1 MTKASHQA
9 NLKLMVFNT
18 TFRLDS
24 SGGDIM
30 LFVREDVV
38 AKFKGS
44 EKPLIE
50 SFCVEMDLKKQ
61 MWLISCSS
69 GSCNPNKLMY
79 RLKFKK
85 LKEF

>member
-1 MTKASHQA
+1 
-9 NLKLMVFNT
+9 MVFNT

-69 GSCNPNKLMY
+69 GSCNPNKLTY
-79 RLKFKK
+79 RLEFKK

>member
-1 MTKASHQA
+1 
-9 NLKLMVFNT
+9 MVFNT
-18 TFRLDS
+18 TFRLDR

-30 LFVREDVV
+30 LFVGEDIA

-61 MWLISCSS
+61 LWLISCSS
-69 GSCNPNKLMY
+69 GSYNPNKSMY
-79 RLKFKK
+79 QLEFKK